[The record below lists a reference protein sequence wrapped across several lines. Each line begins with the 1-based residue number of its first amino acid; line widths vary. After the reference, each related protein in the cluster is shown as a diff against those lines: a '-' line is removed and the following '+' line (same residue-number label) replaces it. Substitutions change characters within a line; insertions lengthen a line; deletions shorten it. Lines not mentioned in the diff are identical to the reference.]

1 MYNML
6 LSFVTD
12 WASTVQM
19 VNLIQKTNVLS
30 TTKKNRHQIMK
41 KSYSSSDEEDVTV
54 HSAVQEENKVRKN
67 NFVFILYKII

>member
-1 MYNML
+1 ML